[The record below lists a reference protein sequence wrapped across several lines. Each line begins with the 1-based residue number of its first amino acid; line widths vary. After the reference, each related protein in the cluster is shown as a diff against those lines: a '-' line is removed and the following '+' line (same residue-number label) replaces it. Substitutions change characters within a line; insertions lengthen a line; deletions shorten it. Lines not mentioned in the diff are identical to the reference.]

1 MRIVIKRTQR
11 DVQAVTLRGEVIEL
25 RDKLNP
31 WADRFKQPGRQQYE
45 PDTGKGSGDHGGV
58 GEHGMAESDTVP
70 NWGDLGPS
78 RKARTLH
85 PIGGAEGQRMGVEE
99 SELVIVCAGQRES
112 RVGSSPTG
120 ARMQGAISKHGGNAS
135 WAARLAVRRAGCRS

>member
-85 PIGGAEGQRMGVEE
+85 PISGAEGQRMGVEE
-99 SELVIVCAGQRES
+99 SELVIVLRAWESHVQGEARAQNTGRHRTISLTQR
-112 RVGSSPTG
+112 R
-120 ARMQGAISKHGGNAS
+120 N
-135 WAARLAVRRAGCRS
+135 